1 MYCGRGDGVTSKPWN
16 LNYTM
21 FPVELRDVLCSYTG
35 FGGYIR
41 LYSLIPVHAVWKYTV
56 LCAFKWVEE
65 LGKTGHV
72 LKGS

>member
-1 MYCGRGDGVTSKPWN
+1 MCCGRGDGVTSKPWN

-56 LCAFKWVEE
+56 L
-65 LGKTGHV
+65 
-72 LKGS
+72 